1 MMIED
6 FIHEKFSDS
15 SPLDMNQM
23 NVNCSGTGRR
33 TKPIRVMNK
42 ALETAY
48 LN

>member
-1 MMIED
+1 MIED
-6 FIHEKFSDS
+6 FIHENFSDS

-33 TKPIRVMNK
+33 TKPMRVMNK

>member
-6 FIHEKFSDS
+6 FIHENFSDY
-15 SPLDMNQM
+15 SPLDMDQM

>member
-6 FIHEKFSDS
+6 FIHENFSDS

-33 TKPIRVMNK
+33 TKPMRVMNK